1 MSKEQYDVN
10 ESQDYN
16 GHANAQYV
24 DPATGIE
31 SKQGRITEAADVYG
45 NIETAEEYGYVTRGF
60 VHLALKDGTLRA
72 LALSTQ
78 MSRNTDISV
87 ASNRDISNSL
97 LSEVPSVPGC
107 S

>member
-1 MSKEQYDVN
+1 MSKEQYNVN
-10 ESQDYN
+10 ESPDSPDYN

-60 VHLALKDGTLRA
+60 VHFPLKMVR
-72 LALSTQ
+72 
-78 MSRNTDISV
+78 
-87 ASNRDISNSL
+87 
-97 LSEVPSVPGC
+97 
-107 S
+107 